1 MSDPRINIDSN
12 DNSNVDDKN
21 NYLLYRLPL
30 RHRDAGGGSP
40 CKLHSVPDC
49 PERARGGPDE
59 GNNEDEKGSNAS
71 LLLLLS
77 FCVLALVFI
86 LSCIITDCF
95 LFIFEYCF

>member
-1 MSDPRINIDSN
+1 MSDPRINNDSN

-21 NYLLYRLPL
+21 NYFYIGCPFDIAMLETAVHANCTL
-30 RHRDAGGGSP
+30 
-40 CKLHSVPDC
+40 VPDC
-49 PERARGGPDE
+49 RERARGGPDE